1 MLRKT
6 AVSLFFFLVPLVVLG
21 FIYQQNFLLFHMLV
35 ELFGIT
41 VAWGIF
47 LLVWTS
53 RENLSNNFLLLAGNS
68 LLFVGF
74 LNLAHTLSFQGLPI
88 FSGMD
93 SNFPDQ
99 SYLAARYFEG
109 VTLLLAIFSL
119 RLKHVVTRFE
129 YYLSFSIYLLV
140 TLLLFGA
147 IFLWRVFPITST
159 VSGYSLFYLASEYL
173 ITGLFLA
180 CLAGLWRV
188 RYRFERRAFRWLAG
202 AAASLVL
209 SEALQTSL
217 LDAFPVSSFLAH
229 LFNVLVFYLFYRAVM
244 QTGVVQPQLLLFRE
258 LEEKQEALA
267 SSQAKLKAILN
278 STTQG
283 YVLMDRQGIIQAFNN
298 EAKAYAHLIFGRL
311 MLEGANM
318 QEYVAERDR
327 TDFWSDFQHALS
339 GKSGYSEKSFT
350 LAENKMCWYA
360 YNYTPVYDDN
370 RQMAGVCLNMEDI
383 SERMRIAEELV
394 YLGTHD
400 PLTGLYNRSFFEEEM
415 RRLQAG
421 RHFPVS
427 ILIGDLDNLKEIND
441 NHGHAAG
448 DELLKAVAALIKECF
463 RTDDLIARIGGDEFV
478 VLLPGVAEEESMQAL
493 TRLNDCQD
501 GYNSQH
507 NLLPIRISFGVATG
521 EKGTPLEIVLQ
532 EADRRMYA
540 VKREKKE
547 NLAP

>member
-1 MLRKT
+1 MLGKN
-6 AVSLFFFLVPLVVLG
+6 ALSFFFSLLALAVLG
-21 FIYQQNFLLFHMLV
+21 LIYQTNYLLFHMLV

-74 LNLAHTLSFQGLPI
+74 LNLAHTLSFQGLHV

-93 SNFPDQ
+93 SNLPDQ

-109 VTLLLAIFSL
+109 ITLLLAIFAL
-119 RLKHVVTRFE
+119 RLGRVLTRFE
-129 YYLSFSIYLLV
+129 YYLAFNVYLV
-140 TLLLFGA
+140 ITLFLFGA
-147 IFLWRVFPITST
+147 IFLWKIFPVSST
-159 VSGYSLFYLASEYL
+159 ASGYTSFYLTSEYA
-173 ITGLFLA
+173 ITGIFLL

-188 RYRFERRAFRWLAG
+188 RRHFEGRVFRWLAA

-217 LDAFPVSSFLAH
+217 FDAFAVSNFLAH

-244 QTGVVQPQLLLFRE
+244 QTGVVQPQALLFRE
-258 LEEKQEALA
+258 LQEKQDALA
-267 SSQAKLKAILN
+267 LSQARLKAILN

-283 YVLMDRQGIIQAFNN
+283 YILMDRQGIIQAYNN
-298 EAKAYAHLIFGRL
+298 EANAFARLILGRS
-311 MLEGANM
+311 MEEGASI
-318 QEYVAERDR
+318 QDYVPESDR
-327 TDFWSDFQHALS
+327 ADFWSDFQHALG
-339 GKSGYSEKSFT
+339 GKPAYAEKSFT
-350 LAENKMCWYA
+350 LAENKMRWYA
-360 YNYTPVYDDN
+360 YSYNPVYDDN
-370 RQMAGVCLNMEDI
+370 RQMVGVCLNTEDI

-400 PLTGLYNRSFFEEEM
+400 PLTGLYNRTFFEEEM

-427 ILIGDLDNLKEIND
+427 ILIGDLDNLKEVND
-441 NHGHAAG
+441 RHGHAAG
-448 DELLKAVAALIKECF
+448 DELLKATAATMKECF
-463 RTDDLIARIGGDEFV
+463 RTDDLIARVGGDEFV
-478 VLLPGVAEEESMQAL
+478 VLLPGVAEEETHEALERL
-493 TRLNDCQD
+493 TRCMD

-507 NLLPIRISFGVATG
+507 SLLPIRISFGIATG
-521 EKGTPLEIVLQ
+521 EKGTQLEIVLH
-532 EADRRMYA
+532 EADQRMYA

-547 NLAP
+547 NFAP